1 MARISYGW
9 PLFISLAGTVGSL
22 AVDSKK
28 GHIICGAV
36 MTGISILHALQHRK
50 AIAGSMQKKIDRAAD
65 YIRLPHTQP
74 DFFMRGVEIAF
85 YMPGRMRLYCSHLE
99 GNAHYKEHIAKYLR
113 AFADVG
119 RVQLNHVSGSILIT
133 YDTEKIKEYPDLAR
147 VEDYIRQ
154 HASNVYTAAE

>member
-1 MARISYGW
+1 MARISYGL
-9 PLFISLAGTVGSL
+9 PLVISLAGTVGSL
-22 AVDSKK
+22 AFGSKK

-50 AIAGSMQKKIDRAAD
+50 SMIGSIQKKMDQAAD
-65 YIRLPHTQP
+65 YICLPHTQP

-85 YMPGRMRLYCSHLE
+85 YMPGRIRLYCLHLE
-99 GNAHYKEHIAKYLR
+99 GNEHYKEHIAKYLR

-147 VEDYIRQ
+147 VEDYIRH
-154 HASNVYTAAE
+154 HAPDIHLP

>member
-9 PLFISLAGTVGSL
+9 PLAISLAGTVGSL
-22 AVDSKK
+22 VLDSKK

-36 MTGISILHALQHRK
+36 MTGLSVLHALQHHK
-50 AIAGSMQKKIDRAAD
+50 AMTSSMKQKMDRVAD

-85 YMPGRMRLYCSHLE
+85 YMPGRIRLYCSHLE
-99 GNAHYKEHIAKYLR
+99 GNEHYKEHIAKYLR

-119 RVQLNHVSGSILIT
+119 RVQLNHVSGSVLIT

-147 VEDYIRQ
+147 VEDYISH
-154 HASNVYTAAE
+154 HAPNRHTAAK